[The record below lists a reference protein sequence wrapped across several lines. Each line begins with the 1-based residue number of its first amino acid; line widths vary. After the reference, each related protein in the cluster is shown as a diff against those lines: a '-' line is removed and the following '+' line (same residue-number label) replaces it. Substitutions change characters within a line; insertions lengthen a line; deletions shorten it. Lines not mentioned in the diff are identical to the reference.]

1 MRKAWE
7 QEKARKEKRASNL
20 KEMMIADIKNN
31 DKKSFKDHY
40 KMTLGCMKKK
50 DRQNLMMAFISHCMN

>member
-20 KEMMIADIKNN
+20 KEMMIADIKNC
-31 DKKSFKDHY
+31 DKKSFENHY
-40 KMTLGCMKKK
+40 KAALRSMKKK
-50 DRQNLMMAFISHCMN
+50 DRQNLMIAFISHCMN

>member
-1 MRKAWE
+1 MGRSWE

-20 KEMMIADIKNN
+20 REMMIVDIKNN

-40 KMTLGCMKKK
+40 EMALGCMKKK